1 MGMHTKIPTEFA
13 ARAERRRWF
22 NRADAEQLLD
32 WIEDSGQR
40 FLGIDLAQ
48 KQDDENWML
57 MIDSLDL
64 SRQTDN
70 FEAVRRGRDFLR
82 DYDGEGRM
90 FEPVWEG
97 RST

>member
-1 MGMHTKIPTEFA
+1 MGMHSKIPTEFA

-32 WIEDSGQR
+32 WLEEDGHR
-40 FLGIDLAQ
+40 FIGMDVAE
-48 KQDDENWML
+48 KHGDENWML
-57 MIDSLDL
+57 LPDQLDL

-82 DYDGEGRM
+82 EYDGEGRM
-90 FEPVWEG
+90 FEPVWQE
-97 RST
+97 RAQ